1 MNNQSNQAL
10 KEDKTVQDHAYDL
23 LGELLLQKE
32 TQLMLIEIENEKNTE
47 AEREM
52 NDFFAQHE
60 PHHLRIIEKN
70 SRNGKDRSHL
80 KRQIARA
87 MRIAAVLIVCLT
99 VAGVTAVAGSS
110 HLRVQIMQLL
120 ARTTPSY
127 TELSLS
133 VEKEIEI
140 PSEWQ
145 GTYYPW
151 AVPER
156 SVISYMDSNNKISWV
171 CFSDE
176 GSDGKW
182 KVSFTEYDEATDI
195 RIDSENA
202 NQVESMINGH
212 EVTILEKEGLITVYW
227 NDGQRLLVLQTQ
239 RCSLSETITYASNVV
254 MIK

>member
-1 MNNQSNQAL
+1 MNNQPNQAL

-32 TQLMLIEIENEKNTE
+32 TQLMLAEIENEKNTE

-52 NDFFAQHE
+52 NDFFTQHE

-70 SRNGKDRSHL
+70 SRNGKYRPHL
-80 KRQIARA
+80 KCQIARG
-87 MRIAAVLIVCLT
+87 MQIAAVLIVCLT

-120 ARTTPSY
+120 ARTTPNY
-127 TELSLS
+127 TELILS
-133 VEKEIEI
+133 VEKEIDI

-145 GTYYPW
+145 GVYYPG

-156 SVISYMDSNNKISWV
+156 SVISYMDSNKKISWV

-182 KVSFTEYDEATDI
+182 KVSFTEYDEATDV

>member
-32 TQLMLIEIENEKNTE
+32 TQLMLVEIENEKNTE

-87 MRIAAVLIVCLT
+87 MQIAAVLIVCLT

-120 ARTTPSY
+120 ARTEPVGRKGNRDS
-127 TELSLS
+127 ERVAGNILSLGCS
-133 VEKEIEI
+133 GEI
-140 PSEWQ
+140 SH
-145 GTYYPW
+145 
-151 AVPER
+151 
-156 SVISYMDSNNKISWV
+156 
-171 CFSDE
+171 FL
-176 GSDGKW
+176 
-182 KVSFTEYDEATDI
+182 
-195 RIDSENA
+195 
-202 NQVESMINGH
+202 H
-212 EVTILEKEGLITVYW
+212 
-227 NDGQRLLVLQTQ
+227 GQQ
-239 RCSLSETITYASNVV
+239 
-254 MIK
+254 